1 MPLSVQDL
9 QNLVDRD
16 SQTKRAPESQ
26 AKRRA
31 SRAFVRYLVAIC
43 IGIVGTLAWQSYGE
57 ATKQIIATRAPELG
71 WSPEVKQM
79 IASLVQQLGW
89 TKPPAGAENV
99 AVQLSAPKT
108 PQAATAAQAVPE
120 IAASTSK
127 APIAPSLEQQVKQI
141 EADISAAQQT
151 LEQRLAA
158 LHQTVEQLAVGQDQV
173 LREIAKLQAPAAP
186 THKPM
191 PVPPPTSSRAPTTA
205 PHP

>member
-9 QNLVDRD
+9 QNLVERD

-31 SRAFVRYLVAIC
+31 SRAFVRYLVAVC
-43 IGIVGTLAWQSYGE
+43 VGIVGTLAWQSYGE

-89 TKPPAGAENV
+89 TKPLAGAEN
-99 AVQLSAPKT
+99 VQLSAPKT

-127 APIAPSLEQQVKQI
+127 APIAPSLEQQVKQM

-173 LREIAKLQAPAAP
+173 LREIAKLQAPDAP
-186 THKPM
+186 TRKPM
-191 PVPPPTSSRAPTTA
+191 PVPPPPSSRAPTTV

>member
-1 MPLSVQDL
+1 
-9 QNLVDRD
+9 LV
-16 SQTKRAPESQ
+16 
-26 AKRRA
+26 
-31 SRAFVRYLVAIC
+31 
-43 IGIVGTLAWQSYGE
+43 
-57 ATKQIIATRAPELG
+57 
-71 WSPEVKQM
+71 EVKQM

-89 TKPPAGAENV
+89 TKPPAGPESV
-99 AVQLSAPKT
+99 AVRLSAPKT
-108 PQAATAAQAVPE
+108 PQAATAAQAIPE

-141 EADISAAQQT
+141 EADIAAAQQT

-173 LREIAKLQAPAAP
+173 LREIAKLQAPTAP
-186 THKPM
+186 TGKPR

>member
-1 MPLSVQDL
+1 MPVSVQDL
-9 QNLVDRD
+9 QNLMAKD

-43 IGIVGTLAWQSYGE
+43 IGIAGTLAWQSYGA

-89 TKPPAGAENV
+89 TKPPAENV

-108 PQAATAAQAVPE
+108 PQATTAAQAVPE
-120 IAASTSK
+120 ITASTLK
-127 APIAPSLEQQVKQI
+127 APITPSLEQQVKQI
-141 EADISAAQQT
+141 EAEIAAAQQT

-173 LREIAKLQAPAAP
+173 LREIAKLQGRCGHVFGL
-186 THKPM
+186 T
-191 PVPPPTSSRAPTTA
+191 
-205 PHP
+205 

>member
-1 MPLSVQDL
+1 VE
-9 QNLVDRD
+9 RD

-26 AKRRA
+26 AKRRT

-43 IGIVGTLAWQSYGE
+43 IGIAGTLAWHGE
-57 ATKQIIATRAPELG
+57 ATKQIIATRVPELG

-99 AVQLSAPKT
+99 AAQLSAPKT
-108 PQAATAAQAVPE
+108 PQAATAQAVPE
-120 IAASTSK
+120 IAASTSN

-141 EADISAAQQT
+141 EADISTAQQT

-158 LHQTVEQLAVGQDQV
+158 LHQTVEQLAVGQDQA
-173 LREIAKLQAPAAP
+173 LREIAKLQAPDR
-186 THKPM
+186 
-191 PVPPPTSSRAPTTA
+191 VLNDW
-205 PHP
+205 

>member
-1 MPLSVQDL
+1 M
-9 QNLVDRD
+9 
-16 SQTKRAPESQ
+16 
-26 AKRRA
+26 
-31 SRAFVRYLVAIC
+31 
-43 IGIVGTLAWQSYGE
+43 IV
-57 ATKQIIATRAPELG
+57 
-71 WSPEVKQM
+71 
-79 IASLVQQLGW
+79 SLVQQLGW
-89 TKPPAGAENV
+89 TKPPAGPENV

-108 PQAATAAQAVPE
+108 PQAATAQAVPE
-120 IAASTSK
+120 IAASTSN

-141 EADISAAQQT
+141 AADISAAQQT